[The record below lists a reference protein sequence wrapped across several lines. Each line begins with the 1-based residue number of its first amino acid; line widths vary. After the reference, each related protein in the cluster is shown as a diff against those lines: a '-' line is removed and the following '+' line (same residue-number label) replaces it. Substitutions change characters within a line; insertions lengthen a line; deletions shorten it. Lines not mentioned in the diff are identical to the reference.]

1 MKKISYLLAT
11 LSLCVVV
18 TSCDKSS
25 DLLDEPFTPQVYHV
39 KGKVEKGPFI
49 SGSEISLQP
58 MDAQLQ
64 VLGSMFNTSI
74 TDNTG
79 SFSLGQQEF
88 TTPYAE
94 FMANGYFF
102 NEVKGTLS
110 NGTLTLRALVD
121 LRDNTTINVNVL
133 THLKYARI
141 KNLVAS
147 GIKFNEAN
155 KQAQKEL
162 LKAFGLGKYNQKE
175 VSSFSI
181 TAGTDESAALIAISS
196 LLLLDRTEAEFTE
209 YLSRLSADFGNN
221 GKFSEAIESQIN
233 SDKQELSEYL
243 EDINTNIINRYSE
256 LSMQVQVKD
265 LSYFIDW
272 NNDGTAGN
280 EILKEGDK
288 ISIDITNIEV
298 PNEGGEYT
306 VSITS
311 PIEVYLEPQGNNEI
325 EQVPSTSVPSD
336 NFIKDLY
343 ELDDSYYLDNEIS
356 YTTKLNNNK
365 LTITISALLSADD
378 KYSTIYLYDYTGGV
392 VGTIQITQKGKP
404 IDIPISDIPLLGKD
418 GQSAV
423 AAIAMNIAGGLAD
436 YNLIEQYYNYN
447 KTTNLVN
454 AKVSPN
460 SNTISDA
467 WSKLYKANTMLL
479 QLKQAD
485 ESRLNAYGNYINVLS
500 ALCYSNLIY
509 GWGNIPYFEDYNQIQ
524 DAINSGKATKES
536 TEVLFHLLEDKLHEA
551 IETLPEKKNESVTD
565 INGFFFASKDV
576 ARVLL
581 ANIYMYQGMHNE
593 ARHLLE
599 EVINSGFYKLDASTG
614 FKTSNSDTTLD
625 YTDGSEPA
633 SGNNDINI
641 KESTE
646 VIFALFNGNN
656 AGTRSDIVIETT
668 KVLPYITLSD
678 VLLSYVECCYMVG
691 DLARAE
697 PYIQNIIDIKKLN
710 VTESNLLLQIKQIRE
725 QISLNSGTYFAF
737 LKRTGLAKEIC
748 GIEEYQLL
756 LPIPQNELDNNPGI
770 NQNDGYR

>member
-1 MKKISYLLAT
+1 
-11 LSLCVVV
+11 
-18 TSCDKSS
+18 
-25 DLLDEPFTPQVYHV
+25 
-39 KGKVEKGPFI
+39 
-49 SGSEISLQP
+49 
-58 MDAQLQ
+58 
-64 VLGSMFNTSI
+64 
-74 TDNTG
+74 
-79 SFSLGQQEF
+79 
-88 TTPYAE
+88 
-94 FMANGYFF
+94 
-102 NEVKGTLS
+102 
-110 NGTLTLRALVD
+110 
-121 LRDNTTINVNVL
+121 
-133 THLKYARI
+133 
-141 KNLVAS
+141 
-147 GIKFNEAN
+147 
-155 KQAQKEL
+155 
-162 LKAFGLGKYNQKE
+162 
-175 VSSFSI
+175 
-181 TAGTDESAALIAISS
+181 
-196 LLLLDRTEAEFTE
+196 
-209 YLSRLSADFGNN
+209 
-221 GKFSEAIESQIN
+221 
-233 SDKQELSEYL
+233 
-243 EDINTNIINRYSE
+243 
-256 LSMQVQVKD
+256 MQVQVKD

-311 PIEVYLEPQGNNEI
+311 PIEVYLEPQGNNET
-325 EQVPSTSVPSD
+325 EQIPSTSVPSD

-524 DAINSGKATKES
+524 DAINSGKATRES

-625 YTDGSEPA
+625 YTDGSEPK
-633 SGNNDINI
+633 SENIDI

-646 VIFALFNGNN
+646 VIFALFNNNNNN

-756 LPIPQNELDNNPGI
+756 LPIPQNELDSNPGI